1 MRQAWAIL
9 LTILA
14 LLVGSWFYSYYW
26 CPWESPEMLQTA
38 QISYND
44 GERGTTIAERKD
56 NFNQAL
62 SSYQK
67 LEKHYYPE
75 NGSGKLFFNL
85 GNAYYQ
91 LEQYPWAALYY
102 YKAQRLMPRED
113 KPLFN
118 LGLTL
123 DKLQQPRPPA
133 PTIWEKIFLV
143 RTYLSIPEAI
153 QLFALITFIVF
164 ALATF
169 MIWYPKR
176 FLKPL
181 MVLFCGILL
190 FLGAALTYQKYI
202 APLNAVVVKATP
214 VYRDAGTQFSQVQ
227 NDPLPAGV
235 KVEILQ
241 IMPDGN
247 WIKILLPQGAIGFV
261 PMESLRII

>member
-1 MRQAWAIL
+1 MKQAWAVL

-14 LLVGSWFYSYYW
+14 LLAGSWFYSYYW
-26 CPWESPEMLQTA
+26 CPWESPDMLQTA
-38 QISYND
+38 QVSYTD
-44 GERGTTIAERKD
+44 GEHGTTIAQRKD

-62 SSYQK
+62 SSYQN
-67 LEKHYYPE
+67 LEKQYYPE

-91 LEQYPWAALYY
+91 LEQYSWAALYY

-113 KPLFN
+113 KPSFN
-118 LGLTL
+118 LSLTL
-123 DKLQQPRPPA
+123 DKLQQPHSPA
-133 PTIWEKIFLV
+133 PTIWEKIFLIG
-143 RTYLSIPEAI
+143 TYLSIPEAI
-153 QLFALITFIVF
+153 QLFSLIMLIIF

-169 MIWYPKR
+169 MIWSPRR

-181 MVLFCGILL
+181 IILFCGILL
-190 FLGAALTYQKYI
+190 FLAAALGYQKYI

-227 NDPLPAGV
+227 NEPLPAGV

-241 IMPDGN
+241 VMPDGN
-247 WIKILLPQGAIGFV
+247 WIKIQLPQGGIGFV
-261 PMESLRII
+261 PMDNIRLI